1 MGTQCTRQD
10 WIDLLRGIAVVGMVW
25 THAANTFLDGRL
37 QGTQLFQNLTFYHGL
52 VSPLFFWIAGYMRG
66 LSAAKP
72 GPHRPAW
79 PTVKRLLVVLAA
91 GYLLHI
97 PWIPLLHGNFNLEI
111 WKVLFQCDVLQ
122 SLAVSCLL
130 LLAVEW
136 RPWQLRSKLLVVL
149 GMGVAV
155 LLCTQYLPPI
165 NTGFLPL
172 DAFLSPQNGSLFPL
186 LPWMAF
192 ACAGFL
198 VGATGKLS
206 WPLFMVS
213 ALAAFVLPH
222 VPKHPDV
229 ISFFF
234 ERLGW
239 IIMIAIAVMKSS
251 LALQRQGLALPGW
264 LLLAGRASLCVYITH
279 LILIYWLPIWGW
291 ARLEQVATSGTAQ
304 GPAFSSTAEM
314 SCSWLMV
321 VGIFAGVT
329 TVSLGVARMKEWR
342 TTSIH
347 PSPSSST

>member
-1 MGTQCTRQD
+1 METGRKRHE

-25 THAANTFLDGRL
+25 THVANTFLDGRL
-37 QGTQLFQNLTFYHGL
+37 QGTQVFQDLTFYHGL
-52 VSPLFFWIAGYMRG
+52 VSPLFFWVAGYVRG
-66 LSAAKP
+66 MSAAKP
-72 GPHRPAW
+72 GPRRPPW
-79 PTVKRLLVVLAA
+79 STMKRLLLILAA
-91 GYLLHI
+91 GYVLHI
-97 PWIPLLHGNFNLEI
+97 PWEPLLKGDFSPWVI
-111 WKVLFQCDVLQ
+111 KVMCQCDVLQ

-130 LLAVEW
+130 LLAVGW

-172 DAFLSPQNGSLFPL
+172 DAFLSPVNGSLFPL

-198 VGATGKLS
+198 VGATGTLS
-206 WPLFMVS
+206 WRLFMVS
-213 ALAAFVLPH
+213 ALAAFALPH

-239 IIMIAIAVMKSS
+239 VIMIAVAVMKGA
-251 LALQRQGLALPGW
+251 LALRQRYLALPEG
-264 LLLAGRASLCVYITH
+264 LLLAGRTSLCVYITH
-279 LILIYWLPIWGW
+279 LILIYWLPIWEW
-291 ARLEQVATSGTAQ
+291 ARVNSVAVSGTAQ
-304 GPAFSSTAEM
+304 GPALSSTAEM
-314 SCSWLMV
+314 TCSWVMTL
-321 VGIFAGVT
+321 GIFAAVT

-342 TTSIH
+342 ILSVQA
-347 PSPSSST
+347 SPIAST